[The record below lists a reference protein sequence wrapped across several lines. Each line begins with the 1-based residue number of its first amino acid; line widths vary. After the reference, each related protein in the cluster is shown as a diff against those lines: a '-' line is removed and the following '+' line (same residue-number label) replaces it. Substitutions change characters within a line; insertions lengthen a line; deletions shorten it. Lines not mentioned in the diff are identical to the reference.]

1 MMKSIIMYIRGS
13 RSIKHE
19 QEKHNA
25 KEMSW
30 IWSCR

>member
-1 MMKSIIMYIRGS
+1 MKSIIMYIRGS

-19 QEKHNA
+19 QEKYNA